1 MEFTL
6 KLFTK
11 LDSYRLATFII
22 CIGTE
27 ALNMHSG
34 LPCASNVEKG
44 GILTNMMSQAD
55 SSSSAS
61 VPSPKQRRKYSS
73 LKF

>member
-44 GILTNMMSQAD
+44 GIDEVFEMWNNYCVGKT
-55 SSSSAS
+55 
-61 VPSPKQRRKYSS
+61 KTIFKR
-73 LKF
+73 

>member
-44 GILTNMMSQAD
+44 GIDEVFEM
-55 SSSSAS
+55 
-61 VPSPKQRRKYSS
+61 
-73 LKF
+73 